1 MTATAPIALPDTMP
15 PAQEQGWLTLLDLAT
30 TFPSGWC
37 LVGGQ
42 MVWLLAAEHGV
53 TPPRATDDVDVVVDI
68 RSEPTGIQALC
79 GWLEH
84 EEFELEGISPEGIG
98 HRYFKAANPG
108 PGDIVF
114 DVLALDNAGPRANL
128 STTRGARTLE
138 ATGSR
143 RAVNSAQLVEVSVA
157 RTTGWV
163 YRPKLIAA
171 VILKAAATTIPTRT
185 QIEIDLSDAAF
196 LLSLVP
202 DPLAAAHGLSK
213 SDRTQLRAL
222 TPLLNDDHKAWR
234 PLGRDRS
241 RLGQTALD
249 IMLNPD
255 P

>member
-1 MTATAPIALPDTMP
+1 MMVMAPIALPDTMQ

-30 TFPSGWC
+30 TYPTGWC

-53 TPPRATDDVDVVVDI
+53 TPLRATDDVDVVVDI

-84 EEFELEGISPEGIG
+84 REFDLDGISPEGIG
-98 HRYFKAANPG
+98 HRYFKAADPG
-108 PGDIVF
+108 PGNIVF
-114 DVLALDNAGPRANL
+114 DVLAIDNAGARANL

-143 RAVNSAQLVEVSVA
+143 KALNSAERVEVSVA
-157 RTTGWV
+157 HTIGWV
-163 YRPKLIAA
+163 YRPKLAA
-171 VILKAAATTIPTRT
+171 AIILKAAAITIPTRAQT
-185 QIEIDLSDAAF
+185 EIDLSDAAF
-196 LLSLVP
+196 LLSLLP
-202 DPLAAAHGLSK
+202 DPVAAAHSLNK
-213 SDRTQLRAL
+213 SDKTQLRAL
-222 TPLLNDDHKAWR
+222 TPLLDQNHQAWR

-249 IMLNPD
+249 ILLNPD